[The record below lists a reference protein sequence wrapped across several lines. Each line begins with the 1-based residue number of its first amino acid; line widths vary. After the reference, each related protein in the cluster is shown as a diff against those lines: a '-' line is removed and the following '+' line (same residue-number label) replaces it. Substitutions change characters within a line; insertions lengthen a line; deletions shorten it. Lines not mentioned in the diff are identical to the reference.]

1 MKNCL
6 VLLTKTYPFDKG
18 EEFIEDEVPVLANAF
33 SHIYLIATSTASTP
47 VQTRK
52 TPENVT
58 VLHIRAAAVKRRL
71 FSAALPYVPFT
82 NFRGYAEQNEQKAIH
97 GALKKRVY
105 LAYFTAKAEAV
116 YREARTLLTG
126 CDLSAYDGV
135 TFYSYWFYDTAL
147 AAIRL
152 RDECMNK
159 SKKAVSRA
167 HRYDLYADRNALN
180 YLPLRPYLLQQID
193 KVYPCSEDG
202 CRYLRNL
209 YPEYQSKIETAYLGT
224 RDFGAAPAP
233 TGQPL
238 RIVSCC
244 HISPVKR
251 VELLAQS
258 LALLKDSGLA
268 LQWTHF
274 GGGDGLESLKA
285 YAAEHLSFMDA
296 AFAGAVKN
304 TELMTYYQTHPVD
317 LFINTSSSEGLPVSI
332 MEACSFGIPS
342 IATDV
347 GGTSELIRQGETGYL
362 LDCDFSPQ
370 ELADRIL
377 SFSQMSKAEQDT
389 LRQNCRRTWQEH
401 FCGETNFT
409 HFAAKIQPSA

>member
-1 MKNCL
+1 MKNSL

-18 EEFIEDEVPVLANAF
+18 EEFIEDEVPVLAKAF
-33 SHIYLIATSTASTP
+33 SHIYLIATSTASAP

-52 TPENVT
+52 TPDNVT
-58 VLHIRAAAVKRRL
+58 VLHICAAAVKRRL
-71 FSAALPYVPFT
+71 LSAALPYFPFT
-82 NFRGYAEQNEQKAIH
+82 DFRGYADKNEQKAIH
-97 GALKKRVY
+97 GALKKRAY

-116 YREARTLLTG
+116 YREAKTLLNG
-126 CDLSAYDGV
+126 CDLDACDGV
-135 TFYSYWFYDTAL
+135 TFYSYWFYDIAL

-152 RDECMNK
+152 RDECPNK
-159 SKKAVSRA
+159 CKKAVSRA

-202 CRYLRNL
+202 RRYLQNL
-209 YPEYQSKIETAYLGT
+209 YPEYRSKIETAYLGT

-233 TGQPL
+233 AGQPL
-238 RIVSCC
+238 RIASCC

-251 VELLAQS
+251 VEMLAQS
-258 LALLKDSGLA
+258 LALLKNSGLP

-274 GGGDGLESLKA
+274 GGGDGLDALKT
-285 YAAEHLSFMDA
+285 YASEHLFFMDVT
-296 AFAGAVKN
+296 FAGSVKN
-304 TELMTYYQTHPVD
+304 TELMAYYQTQPVD

-342 IATDV
+342 IATNV
-347 GGTSELIRQGETGYL
+347 GGTSEIIRQDETGYL
-362 LDCDFSPQ
+362 LDCDFSPK

-377 SFSQMSKAEQDT
+377 SFSRTPKAEQDVM
-389 LRQNCRRTWQEH
+389 RQNCRRIWQEN

-409 HFAAKIQPSA
+409 HFAAKIQPHV